1 MALYWFLAVVA
12 LVVGAALCVAFLGRF
27 YRKAAG
33 GFALIRTGLGGR
45 KVVMDGGCLAL
56 PFLHRVE
63 EINMSALRL
72 AVSRGGERSL
82 ITADRLRVDAEME
95 FQLRVIPTVAGVG
108 TAVQALGAK
117 ALRAEDLRGFFE
129 GKFIDAMQAAA
140 AERTMDELHEKRGV
154 YAKVVADAL
163 RENAAQSGL
172 QLESASLVRLD
183 QTPFSALDQ
192 NNAFNAVG
200 MRKLAEVIS
209 SNKEARARI
218 EAESEAAIHR
228 TELDA
233 AKRQLLVEQ
242 EREEARARQELEI
255 EKARSAAEAEKER
268 ARQSSRMESEQ
279 ARIETDLKLKTA
291 ETDRDKNLRANEIA
305 ALLETETRKM
315 DGQIALSA
323 KRAEETAAQAKA
335 EKSRAAIL
343 TAQEETRAAQEIA
356 AAERVRK
363 VAETTSAA
371 ESESSAAKSKRE
383 SDAQI
388 AAARARLES
397 GKLDAEEGKTRLL
410 AEAEGRRALIL
421 AENERSPEAMRLRL
435 ETRKLEKLPEIA
447 AQLVKPMEKVESIRI
462 NQISGLGG
470 AGAGGGDKGGGKAG
484 AAGAAD
490 ALLDLALQ
498 MPAMKKLGEAVGMDL
513 DASLQSAKGED
524 TPASSGA
531 EGEKKKEKKP

>member
-1 MALYWFLAVVA
+1 MALFWLLAVVA
-12 LVVGAALCVAFLGRF
+12 LVVGVALCVAFLGRF
-27 YRKAAG
+27 YRKAAR

-72 AVSRGGERSL
+72 DIARGGERSL

-95 FQLRVIPTVAGVG
+95 FQLRVIPTAEGVA
-108 TAVQALGAK
+108 TAAQALGAK

-140 AERTMDELHEKRGV
+140 AGRTMDELHEKRGDF
-154 YAKVVADAL
+154 AGAVAAAL

-172 QLESASLVRLD
+172 RLESVSLVRLD
-183 QTPFSALDQ
+183 QTPFAALDQ

-218 EAESEAAIHR
+218 ESESEAAIRR

-233 AKRQLLVEQ
+233 AKRRLVVEQ

-255 EKARSAAEAEKER
+255 EKARAAAEAEKER
-268 ARQSSRMESEQ
+268 ARQAGRMESER
-279 ARIETDLKLKTA
+279 AKIDADLNLKTA
-291 ETDRDKNLRANEIA
+291 ETERDKNLRGQEIA

-315 DGQIALSA
+315 DGQIALAA
-323 KRAEETAAQAKA
+323 KRAEETAAQAGA
-335 EKSRAAIL
+335 EKARAAVL
-343 TAQEETRAAQEIA
+343 TAQEETRAAQEVA
-356 AAERVRK
+356 AAERVRR
-363 VAETTSAA
+363 VAATASAG
-371 ESESSAAKSKRE
+371 EDESSAAKSKRE
-383 SDAQI
+383 AEAQV

-397 GKLDAEEGKTRLL
+397 GKLEAEENKNRLL
-410 AEAEGRRALIL
+410 ADAEGRRALIL
-421 AENERSPEAMRLRL
+421 AENERSPESARLRL

-462 NQISGLGG
+462 NQISGLGAPAG
-470 AGAGGGDKGGGKAG
+470 GAGGGRAGPAG
-484 AAGAAD
+484 ATD

-498 MPAMKKLGEAVGMDL
+498 MPAMKKLGEAVGVDL
-513 DASLQSAKGED
+513 DAALQSAKNENA
-524 TPASSGA
+524 PPSSGGK
-531 EGEKKKEKKP
+531 GEKQKEHKP